1 MEKTKRKR
9 GRPKKTEPV
18 MTPEVIETIR
28 RMYVRGCGA
37 KKIAQEIRTCHKSV
51 QYQLDHTIKPLIRE
65 LAQFDTGLQM
75 SRAEEIIVLAFEGY
89 ERSLQPA
96 TKKREKFLV
105 AAAIKEKIKQ
115 KAPAGLKLT
124 EAQLDTI
131 QRDGDRGWLEI
142 VLAAMDFMA
151 KIKGAYAPKR
161 VFHED
166 TGLRVAGLDRSQFKT
181 QIAAQMVEL
190 LLARREHQAVI
201 DAARRASEGKN

>member
-37 KKIAQEIRTCHKSV
+37 RKIAEAIGTSPTAV
-51 QYQLDHTIKPLIRE
+51 QYQIEHTVKPLLRE
-65 LAQFDTGLQM
+65 SAQFDTGLQL
-75 SRAEEIIVLAFEGY
+75 SRAEEIILLAFEGY

-96 TKKREKFLV
+96 AKKREKFTV
-105 AAAIKEKIKQ
+105 AAAIKQKIKQ
-115 KAPAGLKLT
+115 KSPAGLKLT
-124 EAQLDTI
+124 ESQLDTI

-142 VLAAMDFMA
+142 VLSAMDFMA

-181 QIAAQMVEL
+181 QIASQMVEL

-201 DAARRASEGKN
+201 DAARRASEGRN